1 MWGTY
6 PYYYSVDQAGNLV
19 TPTVGFPTRA
29 TRDVIRTGGLWN
41 FDMSIFKNIPIR
53 ERYSIRLRLEG
64 YNVFNHPNFD
74 DKNFGVNING
84 PWQWTYGTPAG
95 AGSSSPDH
103 HYLEGNQLEYPCRHL
118 QSQRWAGRFSCHTTR
133 SQVYLLA
140 RAFPKSMRN
149 LGGFH
154 NFRT

>member
-84 PWQWTYGTPAG
+84 PWQCTYGTPAG
-95 AGSSSPDH
+95 AGSSSPDITISKATNWSTPADT
-103 HYLEGNQLEYPCRHL
+103 YNPSGGP
-118 QSQRWAGRFSCHTTR
+118 
-133 SQVYLLA
+133 
-140 RAFPKSMRN
+140 
-149 LGGFH
+149 GGFRVIQLGAK
-154 NFRT
+154 FIF